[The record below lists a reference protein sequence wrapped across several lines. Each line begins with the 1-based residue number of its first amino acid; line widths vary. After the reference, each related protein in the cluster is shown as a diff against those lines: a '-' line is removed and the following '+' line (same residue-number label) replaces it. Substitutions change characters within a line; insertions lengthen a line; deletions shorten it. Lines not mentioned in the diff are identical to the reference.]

1 MAASSQ
7 IVDKQFQSRWLLITL
22 GALAATGLGVRLLLL
37 LKAHWMA
44 DYDEA
49 MIGLMGID
57 ITQGARPIFLY
68 GQPYLGAIEAYLLA
82 AVFGPLGAN
91 HVTLKIVPL
100 AVSLMWMATTFVLA
114 RRLAGR
120 RAAMLAVAITA
131 VPPLYVLVTT
141 SKAWGG
147 TIETMA
153 LGNVVLLCT
162 VEAADDRSLRRV
174 LWLALLGLCVGF
186 SFWLHWLGAYYVMA
200 AVLYL
205 AIRDPALFIKPGTW
219 AALPLFAIGS
229 LPLWIYNLQHNWTT
243 FRYLLSGV
251 GNAQAGP
258 DAAAVA
264 WDLFSRLIPRVL
276 GVESVGNPWPG
287 WLAVALV
294 AAGAAGVIVCCVRE
308 RWQRHPSPAEIVLL
322 FVVSVPFLY
331 VASGFGRP
339 ALNPYG
345 VDATGRYVV
354 PLFSAVPLIVAVLY
368 SRLSRWLAR
377 AVVMLMIAIN
387 LVGIINA
394 DATQAFQSPYY
405 NRCPPTFA
413 PVIAALR
420 EEGLRYVW
428 TDIGLGQPLMFESN
442 REILTADYVD
452 YKAGGLVRFPSAL
465 EAVRTAERTAY
476 LVAILP
482 GQIGPLERQFQRL
495 GVGYRKRE
503 VGSLALFVPDRRVDP
518 AEVVAGLGMQ
528 Y

>member
-7 IVDKQFQSRWLLITL
+7 IVEKPFQSRWLLIAL
-22 GALAATGLGVRLLLL
+22 GALMATGLAVRLLLL
-37 LKAHWMA
+37 VEAHWMA

-49 MIGLMGID
+49 MIGLMGVD

-68 GQPYLGAIEAYLLA
+68 GQPYLGAVEAYLLA
-82 AVFGPLGAN
+82 AVFAPLGAN

-100 AVSLMWMATTFVLA
+100 AVSLIWMATTFVLA
-114 RRLAGR
+114 RRLASWQ
-120 RAAMLAVAITA
+120 AAVLAVAITA
-131 VPPLYVLVTT
+131 VPPLYVLVVT

-153 LGNVVLLCT
+153 LGNVVLLCA
-162 VEAADDRSLRRV
+162 VEAADERSLRRV
-174 LWLALLGLCVGF
+174 LWLALLGFCVGF

-200 AVLYL
+200 AILYL
-205 AIRDPALFIKPGTW
+205 AIRKPASFVKPDTW
-219 AALPLFAIGS
+219 VALPAFVVGS
-229 LPLWIYNLQHNWTT
+229 LPLWLYNVQHNWAT
-243 FRYLLSGV
+243 FRHLLSGV
-251 GNAQAGP
+251 GNTQEGP
-258 DAAAVA
+258 DAAAVTC
-264 WDLFSRLIPRVL
+264 DLFSRLVPRVL
-276 GVESVGNPWPG
+276 GAESVADPWPG
-287 WLAVALV
+287 WLAVTLV
-294 AAGAAGVIVCCVRE
+294 AAGVAGVIAYCVRE

-322 FVVSVPFLY
+322 LMVSVPLLY

-354 PLFSAVPLIVAVLY
+354 PLFSAVPLVVATLY
-368 SRLSRWLAR
+368 SGFSRWLAR
-377 AVVMLMIAIN
+377 VAAVLLIVMN
-387 LVGIINA
+387 LVGILNA

-420 EEGLRYVW
+420 DEGIRHVW

-442 REILTADYVD
+442 REVLAADYVD
-452 YKAGGLVRFPSAL
+452 YKAGGLVRFPAVL
-465 EAVRTAERTAY
+465 EAVRKAERTAY

-482 GQIGPLERQFQRL
+482 GQIGPLEQKLQRL

-503 VGSLALFVPDRRVDP
+503 IGSLALFVPDRRVDP
-518 AEVVAGLGMQ
+518 AEVFAGLGMQ